1 MLSSLFFFLMIRRPP
16 RSTRTDTLFPYT
28 TLFRSAADTAG
39 DILERNGAGQPPIAV
54 PGGGEHREARIG
66 NRHQDEAQQH
76 RALHPHLRIKHA
88 ADEDT
93 DEIGPE
99 AEADIVDGDLVVAV
113 AHVVEQQ
120 AERQLAERVA
130 DLVKQDEQ
138 QHEEGALPEEEFREG
153 AVNRLKR
160 LAESASLL
168 GLAVAGWLTEK
179 EAGRHRRRSEEHTS
193 ELQSLMRNSY

>member
-1 MLSSLFFFLMIRRPP
+1 MSRHPP
-16 RSTRTDTLFPYT
+16 RSTRTDTLFPYA
-28 TLFRSAADTAG
+28 TLFRS

-54 PGGGEHREARIG
+54 PCGGEHREARIG
-66 NRHQDEAQQH
+66 TRHQDEAQQH

-113 AHVVEQQ
+113 AHVVEHQ

-130 DLVKQDEQ
+130 DLVKHD
-138 QHEEGALPEEEFREG
+138 RY
-153 AVNRLKR
+153 
-160 LAESASLL
+160 
-168 GLAVAGWLTEK
+168 
-179 EAGRHRRRSEEHTS
+179 EEHTS
-193 ELQSLMRNSY
+193 ELQALMRRSYAVFCLQK